1 MFATISKILIDIFL
15 RNKHILIFNSCIDEL
30 VELVESY
37 RNRQFDE
44 DFQMLKDKFG
54 GNEGLARKLR
64 SSITDGLLGDDFAK
78 RDAAFGSN
86 MKEPPERSGF
96 WSLFLGALDDLMLKV
111 LIVCAFVSMTIS
123 TIFEEDKGIA
133 WIEGGAILAAVFVVS
148 GVTAW
153 NDYKKEEQF
162 LKLNEFNEAKNIVTV
177 IRNGRQT
184 PINFNDIKV
193 GDVVQIKPG
202 MNIPCDAILLRGSGV
217 QTDESAMT
225 GESIELKK
233 GNLEM
238 CMYRLEEFNE
248 SEDGGE
254 RGPHELPSPVLLSGT
269 QIQTGE
275 GWFMVIVV
283 GKNSCVG
290 KIMSK
295 LNQEVEMTPLQ
306 EKLEQIANDIGLLG
320 TYAAAITV
328 IVLFIRFFIEQGMV
342 GYNWGENLG
351 TYLEE
356 WFRYLIVGVTI
367 IVVAVPE
374 GLPLAVI
381 ISLAYSVRKMLADMN
396 FVKRLAACEIMGGA
410 NNICSDKT
418 GTLTKNMMTVTN
430 VWQGKDNS
438 LNVESPNINAQTV
451 ITNDTVRSLFIQG
464 CACNSTGD
472 IGKTNATEEAILKML
487 KQFQVDYHKMRGEF
501 LPEPFVRFQF
511 TSKRKKMSTVLQNV
525 KDSSTGHPQRL
536 HVKGAAE
543 IILRLCTHYLDENG
557 NKVAITDDVREDL
570 IRNPIEKYAKNALR
584 TICFAYRDLEAN
596 EGGATHENDASDGVN
611 KEVELNGLICI
622 GIIGIRDIIRPEVP
636 DAVRV
641 CQKAGIKVRMV
652 TGDNKVTA
660 LAIAKECGI
669 ISRDHEDAVLEG
681 PDFYKRVGGLIC
693 ENCNKD
699 SPCQCPDEDVKEV
712 VKNKEEFIKLWKNL
726 DVLAR
731 SRPEDKYLLV
741 TGIRQMGDTVAVT
754 GDGTNDAPA
763 LKKADVGFAMG
774 ITGTDVAKHAA
785 DIILLDDN
793 FSSIVKAC
801 LWGRNIYANIRRFL
815 QFQLTVNIV
824 ALISAFVG
832 SCILRESP
840 LKPIQLLWV
849 NMIMDSLA
857 SLALATEP
865 PKPDLLEGRPYRRD
879 EYIISRKMVKHILI
893 MAIYQSII
901 VFTIVFAGEKFLPE
915 DPDYPL
921 NDDGYIVAGRSYTF
935 NGEELYLPYEKE
947 YGPSRHYT
955 IVFTVF
961 VMLQV
966 FNMLNARKINDE
978 PNIFSGIG
986 DNSMFLVIWIGIFII
1001 QVLIT
1006 QFTADIFQVCRDGLT
1021 TSQWI
1026 ICLSIGF
1033 SAWIVDFLIKFVPDT
1048 LCPELG
1054 KKQRHIDEEAHGVMA
1069 LRRGYSKQ
1077 LSKRMPSQNF
1087 D

>member
-1 MFATISKILIDIFL
+1 MTCQKEMLPL
-15 RNKHILIFNSCIDEL
+15 VPTNKD
-30 VELVESY
+30 
-37 RNRQFDE
+37 
-44 DFQMLKDKFG
+44 
-54 GNEGLARKLR
+54 
-64 SSITDGLLGDDFAK
+64 
-78 RDAAFGSN
+78 
-86 MKEPPERSGF
+86 PPQRTGF
-96 WSLFLGALDDLMLKV
+96 WRLFMDAMDDLMLKV

-123 TIFEEDKGIA
+123 MIFEEEHREIA
-133 WIEGGAILAAVFVVS
+133 WIEGAAILLAVLIVS

-177 IRNGRQT
+177 LRGGKQT
-184 PINFNDIKV
+184 PINFGDIKV
-193 GDVVQIKPG
+193 GDVVQVKPG
-202 MNIPCDAILLRGSGV
+202 MNIPCDAVLLRGSGV

-225 GESIELKK
+225 GESDELKK
-233 GNLEM
+233 GNIEM
-238 CMYRLEEFNE
+238 CNQRIQEAK
-248 SEDGGE
+248 EDNDG
-254 RGPHELPSPVLLSGT
+254 RELGHHDIPSPILLSGT

-275 GWFMVIVV
+275 GWFMVIAV
-283 GKNSCVG
+283 GKHSCVG

-295 LNQEVEMTPLQ
+295 LSQEVEMTPLQ

-328 IVLFIRFFIEQGMV
+328 VVLFIRFFIEQGMI
-342 GYNWGENLG
+342 GYNWGENIG
-351 TYLEE
+351 TYLEQ

-418 GTLTKNMMTVTN
+418 GTLTKNQMTVTN
-430 VWQGKDNS
+430 IWQGKDIS
-438 LNVESPNINAQTV
+438 LNVESANIEPSSVLQHEEA
-451 ITNDTVRSLFIQG
+451 RKLFIQG
-464 CACNSTGD
+464 CACNTIGD

-487 KQFQVDYHKMRGEF
+487 NQFGVNFHEMRDEF
-501 LPEPFVRFQF
+501 LPEPYVRFQF
-511 TSKRKKMSTVLQNV
+511 TSRRKKMSTVLQNV
-525 KDSSTGHPQRL
+525 TDSETDYPQRL
-536 HVKGAAE
+536 HSKGAAE
-543 IILRLCTHYLDENG
+543 IVLGLCSHYIDENG
-557 NKVAITDDVREDL
+557 ERARLTDDIKQD
-570 IRNPIEKYAKNALR
+570 IIKNTIEKYARNALR
-584 TICFAYRDLEAN
+584 TICLAYKDLEEN
-596 EGGATHENDASDGVN
+596 EGGATHENDAEDGVN
-611 KEVELNGLICI
+611 KEVEMGGLVCV
-622 GIIGIRDIIRPEVP
+622 GILGIRDIIRPEVP
-636 DAVRV
+636 DAVSV
-641 CQKAGIKVRMV
+641 CQKAGIRVRMV

-660 LAIAKECGI
+660 LAIAKECSI

-681 PDFYKRVGGLIC
+681 PEFYKRVGGLVC
-693 ENCNKD
+693 ENCGMD
-699 SPCQCPDEDVKEV
+699 SPCKCPEDQVKEV
-712 VKNKEEFIKLWKNL
+712 VKNKEEFIKIYHAL

-741 TGIRQMGDTVAVT
+741 TGIKQMGDTVAVT

-801 LWGRNIYANIRRFL
+801 MWGRNIYANIRRFL

-865 PKPDLLEGRPYRRD
+865 PKPELLESKPYRRD

-893 MAIYQSII
+893 MAIYQSAI
-901 VFTIVFAGEKFLPE
+901 VFTIVFAGERFIPE
-915 DPDYPL
+915 DP
-921 NDDGYIVAGRSYTF
+921 GYFPRQENGNIVAGRSFTF
-935 NGEELYLPYEKE
+935 SGEELYLPYEKK

-978 PNIFSGIG
+978 PNIFAGIG
-986 DNSMFLVIWIGIFII
+986 DNSMFLVIWIGIFVI
-1001 QVLIT
+1001 QILIT
-1006 QFTADIFQVCRDGLT
+1006 QFTADVFMVNRQGLT
-1021 TSQWI
+1021 LTQWT
-1026 ICLSIGF
+1026 ICLVLGLSV
-1033 SAWIVDFLIKFVPDT
+1033 WIVDYIIKFVPDSM
-1048 LCPELG
+1048 CPELG
-1054 KKQRHIDEEAHGVMA
+1054 KKRKHIEGEERGGVMN
-1069 LRRGYSKQ
+1069 LRRG
-1077 LSKRMPSQNF
+1077 LSRSLSLRMPSQNL

>member
-1 MFATISKILIDIFL
+1 
-15 RNKHILIFNSCIDEL
+15 
-30 VELVESY
+30 
-37 RNRQFDE
+37 
-44 DFQMLKDKFG
+44 
-54 GNEGLARKLR
+54 
-64 SSITDGLLGDDFAK
+64 
-78 RDAAFGSN
+78 
-86 MKEPPERSGF
+86 
-96 WSLFLGALDDLMLKV
+96 
-111 LIVCAFVSMTIS
+111 
-123 TIFEEDKGIA
+123 
-133 WIEGGAILAAVFVVS
+133 
-148 GVTAW
+148 
-153 NDYKKEEQF
+153 
-162 LKLNEFNEAKNIVTV
+162 
-177 IRNGRQT
+177 
-184 PINFNDIKV
+184 
-193 GDVVQIKPG
+193 
-202 MNIPCDAILLRGSGV
+202 MNIPCDAVLIKGSGV
-217 QTDESAMT
+217 VTDESAMT

-238 CMYRLEEFNE
+238 CLNRIEEHE
-248 SEDGGE
+248 QDDDAEK
-254 RGPHELPSPVLLSGT
+254 GPHEVPSPILVSGT
-269 QIQTGE
+269 QVQTGE
-275 GWFMVIVV
+275 GWFLVIVV

-306 EKLEQIANDIGLLG
+306 EKLEQIATDIGLLG

-328 IVLFIRFFIEQGMV
+328 LVLFIRFFIEQGMI
-342 GYNWGENLG
+342 GYNWGENIG
-351 TYLEE
+351 EYLEL

-418 GTLTKNMMTVTN
+418 GTLTKNEMTVTN
-430 VWQGKDNS
+430 VWNGKDHR
-438 LNVESPNINAQTV
+438 LDVEAAKISP
-451 ITNDTVRSLFIQG
+451 DTVLSDKAARDLFIQG
-464 CACNSTGD
+464 CACNTVGD

-487 KQFQVDYHKMRGEF
+487 KQFGTDFHQMRDEF

-511 TSKRKKMSTVLQNV
+511 TSKRKKMSSVLQNV
-525 KDSSTGHPQRL
+525 SDTETGYSQRL
-536 HVKGAAE
+536 HTKGAAE
-543 IILRLCTHYLDENG
+543 IILRLCTHYINENG
-557 NKVAITDDVREDL
+557 DRQELTDERREEIITDV
-570 IRNPIEKYAKNALR
+570 IERYAKDALR
-584 TICFAYRDLEAN
+584 TICIAYRDLEEN
-596 EGGATHENDASDGVN
+596 EGGATHEDDAEDGFN
-611 KEVELNGLICI
+611 KQVEMNGLTCL
-622 GIIGIRDIIRPEVP
+622 GILGIRDIIRPEVP
-636 DAVRV
+636 DAVSV
-641 CQKAGIKVRMV
+641 CQNAGIKVRMV

-660 LAIAKECGI
+660 LAIAKECSI

-681 PDFYKRVGGLIC
+681 PEFYRRVGGLVC
-693 ENCNKD
+693 ENCNCD
-699 SPCQCPDEDVKEV
+699 SPCKCPEKDVKEV
-712 VKNKEEFIKLWKNL
+712 VKNKQEFIKIWKNL

-741 TGIRQMGDTVAVT
+741 TGIKQMGDTVAVT

-801 LWGRNIYANIRRFL
+801 MWGRNIYANIRRFL

-824 ALISAFVG
+824 ALISAFIG

-840 LKPIQLLWV
+840 LKSIQLLWV

-865 PKPDLLEGRPYRRD
+865 PTKELLEGPPYRRD

-893 MAIYQSII
+893 MAIYQSAV
-901 VFTIVFAGEKFLPE
+901 VFTIVFAGEKFIPE
-915 DPDYPL
+915 DPSYFPIQE
-921 NDDGYIVAGRSYTF
+921 NGNIVAGRTYTF
-935 NGEELYLPYEKE
+935 NGQPLYEPYFKE

-978 PNIFSGIG
+978 TNIFAGVL
-986 DNSMFLVIWIGIFII
+986 DNPMFLTIWIGIFVI

-1006 QFTADIFQVCRDGLT
+1006 QFSADVFQVNRQGLT
-1021 TSQWI
+1021 LTQWV
-1026 ICLSIGF
+1026 ICLGLGLSCWVV
-1033 SAWIVDFLIKFVPDT
+1033 SFLTKFVPDT

-1054 KKQRHIDEEAHGVMA
+1054 KKRKHIDDESSGVMG
-1069 LRRGYSKQ
+1069 LRRGLSKQ
-1077 LSKRMPSQNF
+1077 LSRRMPSQNY